1 MNLADGVI
9 LLTVAALI
17 AGVIKIMRIQKKKGH
32 TCCSGCSG
40 CSKANTCSS
49 AK

>member
-17 AGVIKIMRIQKKKGH
+17 AGVIKIMRIQKKNYTKKRILRLFLEIPGD
-32 TCCSGCSG
+32 
-40 CSKANTCSS
+40 
-49 AK
+49 

>member
-17 AGVIKIMRIQKKKGH
+17 AGVIKIMRIQNKCLKRVEKM
-32 TCCSGCSG
+32 
-40 CSKANTCSS
+40 
-49 AK
+49 